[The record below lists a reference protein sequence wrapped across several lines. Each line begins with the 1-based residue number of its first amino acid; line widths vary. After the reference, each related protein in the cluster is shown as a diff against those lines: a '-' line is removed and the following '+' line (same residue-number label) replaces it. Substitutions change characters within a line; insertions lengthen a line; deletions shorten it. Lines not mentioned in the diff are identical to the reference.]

1 MEVQKCSIVI
11 NITRPRGVMA
21 AHQTSDLGVAGSIP
35 VEVDFLRNSNLKI
48 YLGST
53 GFKRGGFTHIV
64 TLQIMQ
70 IHIFENWRITNLISQ
85 NFNLSIEIPL

>member
-1 MEVQKCSIVI
+1 
-11 NITRPRGVMA
+11 MA

-70 IHIFENWRITNLISQ
+70 IHIFENWRITNLINEKILQ
-85 NFNLSIEIPL
+85 ILEIIVQHRI